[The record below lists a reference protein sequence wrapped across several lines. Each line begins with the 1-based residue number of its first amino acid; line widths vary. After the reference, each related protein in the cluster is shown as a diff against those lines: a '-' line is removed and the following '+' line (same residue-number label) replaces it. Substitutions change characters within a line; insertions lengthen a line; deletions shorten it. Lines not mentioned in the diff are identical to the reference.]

1 MKRVY
6 LILISFALI
15 GTGFQ
20 SCSKDDDL
28 FDDGDARDIF
38 LGSWSVVDECTKQ
51 SYRSTISYD
60 PSNSAQVLIS
70 NYANL
75 NKAAKAV
82 VAGNSIVI
90 ESQDIGNGY
99 TVSGYGKLSLNGEII
114 NWTSHNFETTGD
126 LTECTATYT
135 KTK

>member
-1 MKRVY
+1 MNRVS
-6 LILISFALI
+6 LVLISIILIGI
-15 GTGFQ
+15 GFQ
-20 SCSKDDDL
+20 SCTKEDDL

-38 LGSWSVVDECTKQ
+38 LGSWSVNDECTKQ
-51 SYRSTISYD
+51 SYRSNISYD

-75 NKAAKAV
+75 NQTAKAV
-82 VAGNSIVI
+82 IAGNSIVI
-90 ESQDIGNGY
+90 ESQDIGNDY

-135 KTK
+135 KVK